1 MLRSGFV
8 VAMRGVVTICQYDRP
23 TAGLRTTPQ
32 WLIVSRWGADGEF
45 LTVSSA
51 GTIGADEP
59 RPPAALSPHNTLV
72 GLLLSEDEEE
82 RETTFLLVRRFPA
95 GITVAGTFF
104 PADGYAR
111 VFGPLEQLRMVSEGR
126 HAHSRGVRG
135 GTVVI
140 NDVPDPAPDAPGTLS
155 WHIRSERQRWDY
167 EFVGVPRSSPVLAN
181 QVAAHAGV
189 PAEIALADHAR
200 AMTGAT
206 RILHGDFT
214 LASR

>member
-8 VAMRGVVTICQYDRP
+8 VAMRGIVTICEYDRP

-51 GTIGADEP
+51 GPIAADEQ
-59 RPPAALSPHNTLV
+59 RPPAALAPHNTLV
-72 GLLLSEDEEE
+72 GLLLSEDCDEL
-82 RETTFLLVRRFPA
+82 ETTFLLVRRLPA
-95 GITVAGTFF
+95 GVNVAGTFF

-111 VFGPLEQLRMVSEGR
+111 VCGPVEQLRMVSEGR
-126 HAHSRGVRG
+126 HAHSRGTRG
-135 GTVVI
+135 GAVII

-155 WHIRSERQRWDY
+155 WHIRSERQHWDY
-167 EFVGVPRSSPVLAN
+167 EFIGVPRSRPAIADRAESHSRLSLG
-181 QVAAHAGV
+181 AAFGQREV
-189 PAEIALADHAR
+189 
-200 AMTGAT
+200 TGGSN
-206 RILHGDFT
+206 ILHGDFT